1 MFRLPISSGF
11 SFSASG
17 SCLCAEFFGA
27 LVFCGLLCA
36 RAGAARSKRLTPSH
50 KLRRADDNLIV
61 ILLGSFRFNS
71 RLTSAVRRNA
81 RLRYRSSVSDEIVI
95 TPYSAH
101 RPFIVACS
109 SSPSLVYASSMHYR
123 ICIHADYA
131 VNGRIILRVSETCS
145 KFLINLSLQPAVLVS
160 CKVVD
165 SDMI

>member
-1 MFRLPISSGF
+1 MLRLPISSGF

-17 SCLCAEFFGA
+17 SIFCAERFGA

-36 RAGAARSKRLTPSH
+36 RTGAARSKRLIPSH

-81 RLRYRSSVSDEIVI
+81 RLQYRSSVSDEIVI

-101 RPFIVACS
+101 HLSTHYSPIIYS
-109 SSPSLVYASSMHYR
+109 SVLLGREWAHYTQR
-123 ICIHADYA
+123 ER
-131 VNGRIILRVSETCS
+131 NMLQVS
-145 KFLINLSLQPAVLVS
+145 N
-160 CKVVD
+160 
-165 SDMI
+165 